1 MKSLAKG
8 NKTQGIE
15 KPKLKLKNLDNL
27 NIWKRETIKNWKM
40 R

>member
-15 KPKLKLKNLDNL
+15 KPKLKLKNLDNI
-27 NIWKRETIKNWKM
+27 IWKRETIKNWKM